1 MLYAASVSNYG
12 AVICLLPL
20 DHSKRVTD
28 AAEILDSEQ
37 VDYVHLLVNWLATTQ
52 ADVDQFV

>member
-1 MLYAASVSNYG
+1 MQSEDQIASFQS
-12 AVICLLPL
+12 LLPL

-37 VDYVHLLVNWLATTQ
+37 VDYVHLPVNWLATTQ